1 MTVITVSMTTVK
13 IKYFLF
19 PLIKYLLPMRYTQAA
34 LCQNR
39 HAVWWG

>member
-1 MTVITVSMTTVK
+1 MTVITVSTTTVK

-19 PLIKYLLPMRYTQAA
+19 PCMKYLLPMKYTQAA

-39 HAVWWG
+39 HAVKWG